1 LFISFQQVQ
10 LPSAVSF
17 DNLKI
22 MKKNGKNGFRVLS
35 REEGEK
41 LLDRQARRYL
51 RMSGPEFARKWKT
64 KQIKN
69 PDRPEV
75 MRVAFLLP
83 FGG

>member
-1 LFISFQQVQ
+1 
-10 LPSAVSF
+10 
-17 DNLKI
+17 
-22 MKKNGKNGFRVLS
+22 MKSKSSKNGFKVLS
-35 REEGEK
+35 RDEGEK

-51 RMSGPEFARKWKT
+51 GMSGKDFVRQWKA
-64 KQIKN
+64 KKIKD

>member
-1 LFISFQQVQ
+1 
-10 LPSAVSF
+10 
-17 DNLKI
+17 
-22 MKKNGKNGFRVLS
+22 MKKASKNRYRVLS
-35 REEGEK
+35 REEGQK

-51 RMSGPEFARKWKT
+51 RMSGPEFVRKWKA
-64 KQIKN
+64 KEVEN

>member
-1 LFISFQQVQ
+1 
-10 LPSAVSF
+10 
-17 DNLKI
+17 
-22 MKKNGKNGFRVLS
+22 MKKSSQNGFRVLS
-35 REEGEK
+35 KDEGAK

-51 RMSGPEFARKWKT
+51 RMSGKEFVRRWKAQ
-64 KQIKN
+64 KIKD

>member
-1 LFISFQQVQ
+1 
-10 LPSAVSF
+10 
-17 DNLKI
+17 
-22 MKKNGKNGFRVLS
+22 MLS
-35 REEGEK
+35 REEGQK

-51 RMSGPEFARKWKT
+51 RMSGPEFARKWKA
-64 KQIKN
+64 KKIEN

>member
-51 RMSGPEFARKWKT
+51 RMSGPEFARKWKA

>member
-1 LFISFQQVQ
+1 
-10 LPSAVSF
+10 
-17 DNLKI
+17 
-22 MKKNGKNGFRVLS
+22 MKKSTKNGFRVLS
-35 REEGEK
+35 RKEGRD

-51 RMSGPEFARKWKT
+51 RMSGDEFVRKWRA
-64 KQIKN
+64 KQIKD

>member
-1 LFISFQQVQ
+1 
-10 LPSAVSF
+10 
-17 DNLKI
+17 
-22 MKKNGKNGFRVLS
+22 MKRSRKNGFRVL
-35 REEGEK
+35 RKDEGEK

-51 RMSGPEFARKWKT
+51 RMSGKEFVRRWKA
-64 KQIKN
+64 KKIKD

>member
-1 LFISFQQVQ
+1 VAPQYIQLRSVGSFNIFNV
-10 LPSAVSF
+10 
-17 DNLKI
+17 
-22 MKKNGKNGFRVLS
+22 MKKAGKNGFKVLS
-35 REEGEK
+35 PEEGQK

-51 RMSGPEFARKWKT
+51 RMSGPEFMRKWKA
-64 KQIKN
+64 KKIGN

>member
-1 LFISFQQVQ
+1 
-10 LPSAVSF
+10 
-17 DNLKI
+17 
-22 MKKNGKNGFRVLS
+22 MKTTSKNGFKVLS
-35 REEGEK
+35 RDEGEK

-51 RMSGPEFARKWKT
+51 RMSGKEFARKWKA
-64 KQIKN
+64 KKIKN

>member
-1 LFISFQQVQ
+1 
-10 LPSAVSF
+10 
-17 DNLKI
+17 
-22 MKKNGKNGFRVLS
+22 MKRNRKNGFRVLS
-35 REEGEK
+35 KEEGEK

-51 RMSGPEFARKWKT
+51 RMSGKEFVRRWKA
-64 KQIKN
+64 KKIKD

>member
-1 LFISFQQVQ
+1 
-10 LPSAVSF
+10 
-17 DNLKI
+17 
-22 MKKNGKNGFRVLS
+22 MKRNSKNGFRVLS
-35 REEGEK
+35 KDEGER

-51 RMSGPEFARKWKT
+51 RMSGKTFVRKWKAKEIT
-64 KQIKN
+64 N

>member
-1 LFISFQQVQ
+1 MVAGST
-10 LPSAVSF
+10 AVSS
-17 DNLKI
+17 DCDTK
-22 MKKNGKNGFRVLS
+22 MKKSSKNGFRVLS
-35 REEGEK
+35 KQEGEK

-51 RMSGPEFARKWKT
+51 RMSGKEFVRRWKA
-64 KQIKN
+64 KKIKD

>member
-1 LFISFQQVQ
+1 
-10 LPSAVSF
+10 
-17 DNLKI
+17 
-22 MKKNGKNGFRVLS
+22 MKTTSKNGFRVLS
-35 REEGEK
+35 RDEGEK

-51 RMSGPEFARKWKT
+51 RMSGKEFGRKWKA
-64 KQIKN
+64 KKIKN

>member
-1 LFISFQQVQ
+1 M
-10 LPSAVSF
+10 SF
-17 DNLKI
+17 DSLKG
-22 MKKNGKNGFRVLS
+22 MKKASKNGYRVLS
-35 REEGEK
+35 CEEGQK

-51 RMSGPEFARKWKT
+51 GMSGPEFARKWKA
-64 KQIKN
+64 KKIEN

>member
-1 LFISFQQVQ
+1 MVAGST
-10 LPSAVSF
+10 AVTS
-17 DNLKI
+17 DYDTK
-22 MKKNGKNGFRVLS
+22 MKKSSKNGFRVLS
-35 REEGEK
+35 KEEGKK

-51 RMSGPEFARKWKT
+51 RMSGKEFVRRWKA
-64 KQIKN
+64 KKIKD

>member
-1 LFISFQQVQ
+1 
-10 LPSAVSF
+10 
-17 DNLKI
+17 
-22 MKKNGKNGFRVLS
+22 MKKSSQNGFRVLS
-35 REEGEK
+35 KDEGEK

-51 RMSGPEFARKWKT
+51 RMSGKEFVRRWKA
-64 KQIKN
+64 KKIKD

>member
-1 LFISFQQVQ
+1 
-10 LPSAVSF
+10 
-17 DNLKI
+17 
-22 MKKNGKNGFRVLS
+22 MKKSSQNGFRVLS
-35 REEGEK
+35 KDEGEK

-51 RMSGPEFARKWKT
+51 RMSGKEFVHRWKA
-64 KQIKN
+64 KQIKD

>member
-1 LFISFQQVQ
+1 
-10 LPSAVSF
+10 
-17 DNLKI
+17 
-22 MKKNGKNGFRVLS
+22 MKKGSQNGFRVLS
-35 REEGEK
+35 KEEGEK

-51 RMSGPEFARKWKT
+51 RMSGKEFVRKWKA
-64 KQIKN
+64 KKIKD